1 MLQIHSR
8 AVTSSISTNPH
19 SEPLAPAAARAR
31 AASDPAARPG
41 AAGRVAL
48 ISPYGGGNLGDA
60 AILESA
66 IHAVRRRRPGA
77 EIVGLTLNPRVVEE
91 RHGIPGFPCA
101 GLRLPSYGA
110 ADDAAPRPDDS
121 GPLARLVTALPPLRK
136 ARTLGRKLGGELS
149 HRRRARAFLAGFS
162 EVVVAGGGQLDE
174 LWGGPFGHP
183 YALWKWGQLA
193 REVGARYLIL
203 SVGVGTLRSRLGQL
217 FARRALA
224 LAESSSFRDP
234 GSLQLA
240 AFADVS
246 RAQVVPDL
254 AYAVPIQRPVEA
266 PLAGRR
272 PVLAISPLAYG
283 DPRVWPEKDAEHYR
297 QHLESMASLCRR
309 MLALGWEIVFVSSD
323 SPDVVTARDVLA
335 LMEPLLLPEERARL
349 SAPDT
354 RTLPALV
361 RALVP
366 ADVVVAARL
375 HGVII
380 SHVLGKPVLALSY
393 ERKVTSLMNGM
404 EQQSLCLPIR
414 NLDSEVA
421 TAKVL
426 GILERREAW
435 AAEVRTRVAAY
446 RQQVEA
452 QYDRLFGAADS
463 AAS

>member
-1 MLQIHSR
+1 MSGS
-8 AVTSSISTNPH
+8 AVTSSISTDPH
-19 SEPLAPAAARAR
+19 RDARATAAAPPRPAG
-31 AASDPAARPG
+31 DPAARAG
-41 AAGRVAL
+41 AAKRVAL

-60 AILESA
+60 AIMESA
-66 IHAVRRRRPGA
+66 IHALRRRRPGA

-91 RHGIPGFPCA
+91 RHGIRGFPCA
-101 GLRLPSYGA
+101 GVKLSSYGA
-110 ADDAAPRPDDS
+110 ADADGPRPDDS

-136 ARTLGRKLGGELS
+136 ARTLGRKLRGELA
-149 HRRRARAFLAGFS
+149 HRHSARAFLAGFS

-224 LAESSSFRDP
+224 LAESCSFRDP
-234 GSLQLA
+234 GSRQLA
-240 AFADVS
+240 SFADVS

-254 AYAVPIQRPVEA
+254 AYAAPIERPVEA

-272 PVLAISPLAYG
+272 PVLALSPLAYG
-283 DPRVWPEKDAEHYR
+283 DPRVWPEKDAAHY
-297 QHLESMASLCRR
+297 QHHLESMASLCRR
-309 MLALGWEIVFVSSD
+309 MLALGWEIVLVSSD
-323 SPDVVTARDVLA
+323 SPDAVTVRDVLA
-335 LMEPLLLPEERARL
+335 QMEPLLLPEERARV
-349 SAPDT
+349 STPET

-361 RALVP
+361 RALAP

-393 ERKVTSLMNGM
+393 ERKVTSLMDGM
-404 EQQSLCLPIR
+404 EQQTLCLPIR
-414 NLDSEVA
+414 SLDSEVA

-435 AAEVRTRVAAY
+435 AADVRARVAAY

-452 QYDRLFGAADS
+452 QYDRSFGAADS
-463 AAS
+463 ASS